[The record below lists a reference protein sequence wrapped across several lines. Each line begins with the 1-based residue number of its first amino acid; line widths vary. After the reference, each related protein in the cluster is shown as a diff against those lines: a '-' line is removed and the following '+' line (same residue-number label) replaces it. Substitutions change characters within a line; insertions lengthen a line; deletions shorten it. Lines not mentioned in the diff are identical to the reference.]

1 MITVE
6 VKFFSESDED
16 EAKKFIKDVKEMP
29 FGQLFN
35 RDSCSEIYR
44 VQIASSDRS

>member
-6 VKFFSESDED
+6 VKLFSESDE
-16 EAKKFIKDVKEMP
+16 EQAKKFIKDVKEMP
-29 FGQLFN
+29 FGQFFN

-44 VQIASSDRS
+44 VQIASTDRR